1 MYFLRS
7 KSVLNRINEYKQL
20 VWLIAVAVVSAVLFE
35 NLYLFEPFFSR
46 AVNISQY
53 LSWHTIFEFISILV
67 SLCVFILPYY
77 AYRQNRRLRGILI
90 ANIFL
95 TTGII
100 DTFHTLSY
108 KGMPVF
114 FVENSTANRATTYWV
129 IARLIGAIGITLVS
143 FIRINRKSNTNRRF
157 FLSISVL
164 FSLSVFIIVTY
175 FPNFL
180 PAMYDEETGVTL
192 IKKLL
197 EYVVIAFLC
206 FAGAMYL
213 RQYLKNRDNS
223 NLLFSVAIVAGIF
236 SELAFVRY
244 NSVYD
249 IYNYAGHAYKFI
261 SYFIVFRVAFVNN
274 IEKPY
279 MTLYKAIDKLKK
291 YTGKLNKLVAQRT
304 VELQDANHNLNLLNQ
319 KLLDDLEYARDIQ
332 KAMLPGKLPE
342 SGQVTFDARYYP
354 AERVSGDFYN
364 IFRLD
369 DYRIGMYIGDVSGHG
384 VPAAMLT
391 VFLNRSIKTTRE
403 SDGSRLEVIKPANVL
418 ENLYESYNKV
428 NFKDEVYILVLYAI
442 YNIKT
447 GELTYSSAGMNA
459 KPLVVKSNGEVM
471 EIDITGLPICK
482 LMNITPAD
490 YTDGSIRLEAG
501 DRVFFYTDGLIELSD
516 ERTGEAFTLDQ
527 LKELLADNKSGSS
540 ELFSEIDKKIRRIS
554 ENAGLTDDAT
564 FFMLKVN

>member
-1 MYFLRS
+1 MRS
-7 KSVLNRINEYKQL
+7 KSVLNRANEYKQL
-20 VWLIAVAVVSAVLFE
+20 VWLIAAAVASAVLFE
-35 NLYLFEPFFSR
+35 NLYLFEPLFSR
-46 AVNISQY
+46 TVNISQY
-53 LSWHTIFEFISILV
+53 LSWHVIFEFISILV

-77 AYRQNRRLRGILI
+77 AYRQNRRLRGIMI

-95 TTGII
+95 TMGII

-108 KGMPVF
+108 KGMPFF
-114 FVENSTANRATTYWV
+114 FVENSASNRATTFWI

-143 FIRINRKSNTNRRF
+143 FIKINRKSNADRRF
-157 FLSISVL
+157 FLSFSIL
-164 FSLSVFIIVTY
+164 LSLSVFVIVTY

-180 PAMYDEETGVTL
+180 PAMFDEENGVTL

-223 NLLFSVAIVAGIF
+223 NLLFSIAIVACVF

-261 SYFIVFRVAFVNN
+261 SYFIVFRVAFINN

-304 VELQDANHNLNLLNQ
+304 AELQDANHNLNLLNQ

-332 KAMLPGKLPE
+332 KSILPDSLP
-342 SGQVTFDARYYP
+342 SGDRVTFEARYYP

-364 IFRLD
+364 IFQLD
-369 DYRIGMYIGDVSGHG
+369 EHRIGMYIGDVSGHG

-391 VFLNRSIKTTRE
+391 VFLNQSIKTTRE
-403 SDGSRLEVIKPANVL
+403 LDGNRFEVIMPSKVL
-418 ENLYESYNKV
+418 ENLYELYNKV
-428 NFKDEVYILVLYAI
+428 NFKDEVYILVLYAVF
-442 YNIKT
+442 NIKT

-459 KPLVVKSNGEVM
+459 KPLVVKSNGDVK
-471 EIDITGLPICK
+471 EIDITGLPICR
-482 LMNITPAD
+482 LRNISPAD
-490 YTDGSIRLEAG
+490 YTDSSIRLETG
-501 DRVFFYTDGLIELSD
+501 DRVFFYTDGLVELSD

-527 LKELLADNKSGSS
+527 LKELLAENKSSNS
-540 ELFSEIDKKIRRIS
+540 ELFSEIDKKIGRIS
-554 ENAGLTDDAT
+554 ENVGLIDDAT

>member
-1 MYFLRS
+1 MRS
-7 KSVLNRINEYKQL
+7 KSVLSRINKYKQL
-20 VWLIAVAVVSAVLFE
+20 VWLIAFAVVSAVLFE
-35 NLYLFEPFFSR
+35 NLYLLEPIFSR
-46 AVNISQY
+46 SVNISQY
-53 LSWHTIFEFISILV
+53 LSWHTIFEFISVLV

-77 AYRQNRRLRGILI
+77 AYRQNRRLRGIMV

-100 DTFHTLSY
+100 DIFHTLSF
-108 KGMPVF
+108 KGMPAF
-114 FVENSTANRATTYWV
+114 FVVNSTSNRATTFWI
-129 IARLIGAIGITLVS
+129 IARLVGAIGFMAVS
-143 FIRINRKSNTNRRF
+143 FIKINRKSKADRRF
-157 FLSISVL
+157 FLSVSVL
-164 FSLSVFIIVTY
+164 LSLLVFTVVTY
-175 FPNFL
+175 FPNLL

-197 EYVVIAFLC
+197 EYAVIAFLC

-223 NLLFSVAIVAGIF
+223 NLLFAVAIVASII

-279 MTLYKAIDKLKK
+279 LTLYKAIGKLKK
-291 YTGKLNKLVAQRT
+291 YTGNLNKLVAQRT

-332 KAMLPGKLPE
+332 KAMLPDKLPKI
-342 SGQVTFDARYYP
+342 GQVTFEARYYP

-369 DYRIGMYIGDVSGHG
+369 DDRIGMYIGDVSGHG

-391 VFLNRSIKTTRE
+391 VFLNQSIKTTRE
-403 SDGSRLEVIKPANVL
+403 SDGSRFEVIGPANVL
-418 ENLYESYNKV
+418 ENLYDSYNKV

-447 GELTYSSAGMNA
+447 GVLTYSSAGMNA
-459 KPLVVKSNGEVM
+459 KPLVVKSDGKVM
-471 EIDITGLPICK
+471 EIDIAGLPICK
-482 LMNITPAD
+482 LMDISPAD
-490 YTDGSIRLEAG
+490 YTDGSIGLEAG
-501 DRVFFYTDGLIELSD
+501 DRVFFYTDGLVEACD
-516 ERTGEAFTLDQ
+516 ESTGEAFTVDK
-527 LKELLADNKSGSS
+527 LKELLSQNNGGSS
-540 ELFSEIDKKIRRIS
+540 ELFGEIDMEIRRIS
-554 ENAGLTDDAT
+554 ENSGLSDDAT
-564 FFMLKVN
+564 FFMLQVN